1 MLGILLPALV
11 TAVSL
16 LLLDWLLPGVTLDT
30 VPAALLAA
38 LSIGLVNAIIK
49 PVIKLLSLP
58 LTFITFGL
66 FSLVVNG
73 FCFWLASVLVAGFHV
88 SGLFGFFVGPI
99 ALSFLSTTF
108 GHYIAESQGSLPE
121 ATD

>member
-16 LLLDWLLPGVTLDT
+16 LILDWLLPGVKIDT
-30 VPAALLAA
+30 ITTSLIAAV
-38 LSIGLVNAIIK
+38 SIGVVNAIIK
-49 PVIKLLSLP
+49 PIIGLLSLP
-58 LTFITFGL
+58 LTLVTFGL

-73 FCFWLASVLVAGFHV
+73 FCFWLAAVLVPGFHV
-88 SGLFGFFVGPI
+88 YGPIGFIVGPI

-108 GHYIAESQGSLPE
+108 GHYIAESQGKLPQ

>member
-1 MLGILLPALV
+1 MLGMLLPALV

-16 LLLDWLLPGVTLDT
+16 LVLDALLPGVELTT
-30 VPAALLAA
+30 IPAALLAA
-38 LSIGLVNAIIK
+38 ISIGLVNAIIK

-58 LTFITFGL
+58 LTFVTFGL

-73 FCFWLASVLVAGFHV
+73 FCFWLASVIVPGFHV
-88 SGLFGFFVGPI
+88 QGLVAFLVGPI
-99 ALSFLSTTF
+99 ALSFLSTTL
-108 GHYIAESQGSLPE
+108 GHYLAESRGGLPE